1 MRPWTPLQWDR
12 RAAVALTVGV
22 MAPMLLGMAAVT
34 IDSGFWIVGQTRL
47 QIAADAGALASS
59 YLLNNATVKA
69 MAPTDQAKV
78 YTNIASYEANAA
90 ATKLVGAMTV
100 NAAYAADYS
109 SVTVTVTAVGSRYLS
124 GIFPFVTQ
132 PTLQATATAS
142 LKTTGGTAACLLT
155 LGKTGTD
162 ITVDNLGNIVANGC
176 PIFSN
181 STGNPSIYL
190 NSGTLSAPSIGAAGT
205 ITQSNSGSNTQ
216 SGTLSANSTPA
227 TDPNAK
233 LVPPATP
240 STCDA
245 NNGNYTGYSA
255 TPYTFAMHSGS
266 TPYYVFCGNTTI
278 GGNASTV
285 TFSPGIYY
293 VVNGDL
299 TFNNASVNS
308 ASGVTFLLT
317 GSSPGSFS
325 WTNYSNT
332 STQITAPT
340 TGPTAGTAIWQVCNS
355 GGGQTTSFQGGSTVL
370 FSGTLYMP
378 CSNVE
383 AGNNAQI
390 AATLGQ
396 SMGIISN
403 RMYVHGSAAIRTAS
417 SSGSGNASSGS
428 TTSAVLTQ

>member
-190 NSGTLSAPSIGAAGT
+190 NSGTLSAPSAR
-205 ITQSNSGSNTQ
+205 S
-216 SGTLSANSTPA
+216 
-227 TDPNAK
+227 
-233 LVPPATP
+233 
-240 STCDA
+240 
-245 NNGNYTGYSA
+245 
-255 TPYTFAMHSGS
+255 
-266 TPYYVFCGNTTI
+266 
-278 GGNASTV
+278 
-285 TFSPGIYY
+285 
-293 VVNGDL
+293 
-299 TFNNASVNS
+299 
-308 ASGVTFLLT
+308 
-317 GSSPGSFS
+317 
-325 WTNYSNT
+325 
-332 STQITAPT
+332 
-340 TGPTAGTAIWQVCNS
+340 
-355 GGGQTTSFQGGSTVL
+355 
-370 FSGTLYMP
+370 
-378 CSNVE
+378 
-383 AGNNAQI
+383 
-390 AATLGQ
+390 
-396 SMGIISN
+396 
-403 RMYVHGSAAIRTAS
+403 
-417 SSGSGNASSGS
+417 
-428 TTSAVLTQ
+428 